1 VSSLGETIKGVR
13 QSKGLSRAE
22 LAVRAGISHVFVGKI
37 EQGDRRPSPST
48 LRSIAAV
55 LGVTV
60 TELTTRAEVLNAFGS
75 LTSDE
80 LTSRLL
86 RTVTIGSK
94 APSALARSAFGA
106 TPLGVGVIA
115 AQAYLLLRKQRAAA
129 GPLPSPDGLSAR
141 ERLHALVEQL
151 SESDAE
157 KVLEVIDPDGDG
169 LPAR

>member
-1 VSSLGETIKGVR
+1 MSSLGETIKGVR

-60 TELTTRAEVLNAFGS
+60 SELTTRAEVLNICGS

-86 RTVTIGSK
+86 RTVTIGSQ
-94 APSALARSAFGA
+94 APSAFGRSALGA
-106 TPLGVGVIA
+106 TPLAVGVIA
-115 AQAYLLLRKQRAAA
+115 AQAFQLLRRQRADA
-129 GPLPSPDGLSAR
+129 GPRPSSPGLSAKK
-141 ERLHALVEQL
+141 RLHALVEQL

-157 KVLEVIDPDGDG
+157 KVLEVIDPDGAG
-169 LPAR
+169 LP